1 MSSEA
6 PRYEVLSARIEKLE
20 RENRTMKRSA
30 LAFLVLPVA
39 FLVMAQA
46 PKPAPAPTAI
56 PTPAPTQSPASTPP
70 QTPSPAQ
77 TAAPAPPKAPL
88 PAQAPASRVVVAS
101 EFVLKD
107 ASGHMRARLWFGPKP
122 GKSPSTALL
131 TFYDSNGDR
140 DLASLTV
147 DGTAHSANLNLGGLT
162 TGSPSLS
169 LSADSKGSYAA
180 FQSAGKLQGIQLAA
194 ESQTARVALSGTGDP
209 SKAIVSMTSSADG
222 GELDVNDA
230 QAGASVGL
238 STKGKPGVTVRD
250 REGRSALLAN
260 DHLSFGDPQ
269 NNFPVVLYA
278 GKDGPF
284 FNLQDAQGF
293 NVQMGVSR
301 TITKTTGKRLTSSA
315 ASLRMFNDKGDLL
328 WSAP

>member
-1 MSSEA
+1 MSAEF

-30 LAFLVLPVA
+30 LAILVLPIA

-46 PKPAPAPTAI
+46 PKSTVA
-56 PTPAPTQSPASTPP
+56 PTPAPAQPPTPTQP
-70 QTPSPAQ
+70 QTAQPPA
-77 TAAPAPPKAPL
+77 TAATPAPAKTPG
-88 PAQAPASRVVVAS
+88 PAQAPVSRVVVAS

-107 ASGHMRARLWFGPKP
+107 ASGHMRARLWFGAKP
-122 GKSPSTALL
+122 GKSPSTTLL

-162 TGSPSLS
+162 TGSPTTS

-194 ESQTARVALSGTGDP
+194 ESQTARVSLSGMGDP

-222 GELDVNDA
+222 GELNVNDA
-230 QAGASVGL
+230 QAGASVAL
-238 STKGKPGVTVRD
+238 STKGKTSVTVRD

-293 NVQMGVSR
+293 NVQLGVSR

>member
-46 PKPAPAPTAI
+46 PKPAPAATAT

-77 TAAPAPPKAPL
+77 TAAPAPAKAPL

-107 ASGHMRARLWFGPKP
+107 ASGHMRARIWFGPKP

-162 TGSPSLS
+162 TGSASLS

-194 ESQTARVALSGTGDP
+194 ESQTARVALSSTGDP
-209 SKAIVSMTSSADG
+209 SKAIVSLTSGADG

-230 QAGASVGL
+230 QTGASVAL
-238 STKGKPGVTVRD
+238 STNGKTGVTVRD

-315 ASLRMFNDKGDLL
+315 ATLRMFNDKGDLL

>member
-1 MSSEA
+1 
-6 PRYEVLSARIEKLE
+6 
-20 RENRTMKRSA
+20 MKRSA
-30 LAFLVLPVA
+30 LAILVLPIA

-46 PKPAPAPTAI
+46 PKSPAA
-56 PTPAPTQSPASTPP
+56 PTPAPAQSPTPTQP
-70 QTPSPAQ
+70 QTTQPPKSAAIP
-77 TAAPAPPKAPL
+77 APAKAPV
-88 PAQAPASRVVVAS
+88 PAQAPVGRVVVAS

-162 TGSPSLS
+162 TGSPSMS
-169 LSADSKGSYAA
+169 LSADSKGSYAT

-194 ESQTARVALSGTGDP
+194 ESQTARVSLSGMGDP

-222 GELDVNDA
+222 GELNVNDA
-230 QAGASVGL
+230 QAGASVAL
-238 STKGKPGVTVRD
+238 STKGKTSVTVRD

-293 NVQMGVSR
+293 NVQLGVSR

>member
-1 MSSEA
+1 MSAES

-20 RENRTMKRSA
+20 RENRTMRRSA

-46 PKPAPAPTAI
+46 QSPKSPVV
-56 PTPAPTQSPASTPP
+56 PTPSPAQPPTPTQPQTQSPASTA
-70 QTPSPAQ
+70 TP
-77 TAAPAPPKAPL
+77 APAKASV
-88 PAQAPASRVVVAS
+88 PAQAPVSRVVVAS

-162 TGSPSLS
+162 TGSPSMS
-169 LSADSKGSYAA
+169 LTADSKGSYAA
-180 FQSAGKLQGIQLAA
+180 FQSAGKLQAIQLAA
-194 ESQTARVALSGTGDP
+194 ESETSRVSISGAGDP
-209 SKAIVSMTSSADG
+209 SKAIVSMMSSADG

-230 QAGASVGL
+230 QAGASVAL
-238 STKGKPGVTVRD
+238 SAKGKIGVTVRD